1 MSEWFYIKQWAHN
14 YKKVWCVVD
23 KQGNL
28 LLSDVIKIDANSKK
42 EELQESNIETYVV
55 NKYDS
60 RYVNLICKNRRDDE
74 NSHTKK

>member
-55 NKYDS
+55 NKY
-60 RYVNLICKNRRDDE
+60 
-74 NSHTKK
+74 